1 MKKLA
6 SVILATAMTAGL
18 LAGCGGSK
26 APETTAA
33 PQKESAGEQTT
44 AAAAPT
50 EAPAAGEVTFDVWH
64 SMEGSNGE
72 AFEAMVKNFNETK
85 GKELGLHANSVF
97 QGNDT
102 ASKLKTLIQTND
114 VENMPDVCL
123 VYGAS
128 LPVVASSDNKVAV
141 DDMYGQGT
149 ASLKK
154 EDINPSAV
162 QTYTY
167 QGKQLCMPFNS
178 STLLLYYNADAF
190 KEVGLDPENPP
201 TTLAEIADACEKLT
215 VTDNGKVTRY
225 GMNVVLD
232 RYVMVNLIGNQGD
245 GTYFGDNE
253 SGRAGLITKLTCE
266 SELRNVYDAWEELAA
281 TGGLKYNYDN
291 QNEEF
296 ATGKNAMTL
305 MSSARIG
312 SVTKLTKDSGVDW
325 RVTYLPDVTP
335 EDKGGA
341 CIGGASL
348 AMFDKGDDARKM
360 AAWEFIQYAASA
372 DTQATWSMATGYLPI
387 NLGTKDI
394 AEYKTY
400 SEGNAAVTLA
410 LKQFESSNPMV
421 QEPVMMM
428 QGSIDEIIKEAS
440 VNVCEGSMTAEEAT
454 NYVIEQCNQTFADYN
469 IANQ

>member
-141 DDMYGQGT
+141 DDMYGQGS
-149 ASLKK
+149 ASIKK
-154 EDINPSAV
+154 D
-162 QTYTY
+162 
-167 QGKQLCMPFNS
+167 C
-178 STLLLYYNADAF
+178 LLYTSN
-190 KEVGLDPENPP
+190 K
-201 TTLAEIADACEKLT
+201 T
-215 VTDNGKVTRY
+215 
-225 GMNVVLD
+225 
-232 RYVMVNLIGNQGD
+232 
-245 GTYFGDNE
+245 GTYN
-253 SGRAGLITKLTCE
+253 RTQKC
-266 SELRNVYDAWEELAA
+266 
-281 TGGLKYNYDN
+281 
-291 QNEEF
+291 QCQ
-296 ATGKNAMTL
+296 
-305 MSSARIG
+305 
-312 SVTKLTKDSGVDW
+312 
-325 RVTYLPDVTP
+325 
-335 EDKGGA
+335 DKE
-341 CIGGASL
+341 C
-348 AMFDKGDDARKM
+348 
-360 AAWEFIQYAASA
+360 
-372 DTQATWSMATGYLPI
+372 
-387 NLGTKDI
+387 
-394 AEYKTY
+394 
-400 SEGNAAVTLA
+400 
-410 LKQFESSNPMV
+410 SNPHV
-421 QEPVMMM
+421 VPYRWNCHRDIF
-428 QGSIDEIIKEAS
+428 GKS
-440 VNVCEGSMTAEEAT
+440 N
-454 NYVIEQCNQTFADYN
+454 
-469 IANQ
+469 

>member
-44 AAAAPT
+44 AAAAAT

-72 AFEAMVKNFNETK
+72 AFEAMVKSFNETR

-266 SELRNVYDAWEELAA
+266 KELRNVYDAWEKLAA

-325 RVTYLPDVTP
+325 RVTNLPDVSP

-348 AMFDKGDDARKM
+348 AMFNKGDDARKM

-372 DTQATWSMATGYLPI
+372 ETQATWSMATGYLPI

-394 AEYKTY
+394 AEYKSY
-400 SEGNAAVTLA
+400 AEGNAAVTLA
-410 LKQFESSNPMV
+410 LAQFESSNPMV

>member
-1 MKKLA
+1 MKA
-6 SVILATAMTAGL
+6 VSYTH

-141 DDMYGQGT
+141 DDMYGQGS
-149 ASLKK
+149 ASIKK

-190 KEVGLDPENPP
+190 KEVGLDPETPP

-215 VTDNGKVTRY
+215 VTENGKVTRY
-225 GMNVVLD
+225 GMNMVLD
-232 RYVMVNLIGNQGD
+232 RYVTVSYTHLD
-245 GTYFGDNE
+245 
-253 SGRAGLITKLTCE
+253 
-266 SELRNVYDAWEELAA
+266 VYKRQVYVYRRTSLF
-281 TGGLKYNYDN
+281 TLLK
-291 QNEEF
+291 F
-296 ATGKNAMTL
+296 L
-305 MSSARIG
+305 
-312 SVTKLTKDSGVDW
+312 
-325 RVTYLPDVTP
+325 
-335 EDKGGA
+335 
-341 CIGGASL
+341 
-348 AMFDKGDDARKM
+348 
-360 AAWEFIQYAASA
+360 
-372 DTQATWSMATGYLPI
+372 
-387 NLGTKDI
+387 
-394 AEYKTY
+394 
-400 SEGNAAVTLA
+400 
-410 LKQFESSNPMV
+410 
-421 QEPVMMM
+421 
-428 QGSIDEIIKEAS
+428 
-440 VNVCEGSMTAEEAT
+440 
-454 NYVIEQCNQTFADYN
+454 
-469 IANQ
+469 